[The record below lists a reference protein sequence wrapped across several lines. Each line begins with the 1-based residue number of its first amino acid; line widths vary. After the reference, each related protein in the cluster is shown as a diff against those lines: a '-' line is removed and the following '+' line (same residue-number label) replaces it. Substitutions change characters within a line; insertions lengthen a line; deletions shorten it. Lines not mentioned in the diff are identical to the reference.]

1 MEYELPNRESGLGK
15 TGQRLLEPVVSNME
29 FFDRRLPASLIGT
42 GHRGPVLFNR
52 RIGDKIPLHSPARDI
67 GPGRDVEYE
76 LPNRVSVRDGTG
88 HRVLCVNAF
97 QGRSVP
103 GVAPKGSSQLIS
115 NYIKFSHWRAFW

>member
-1 MEYELPNRESGLGK
+1 MWS
-15 TGQRLLEPVVSNME
+15 
-29 FFDRRLPASLIGT
+29 
-42 GHRGPVLFNR
+42 H
-52 RIGDKIPLHSPARDI
+52 
-67 GPGRDVEYE
+67 E

-97 QGRSVP
+97 QQLLQGRSVP